1 MNQPG
6 LLASFAAGLVSFIS
20 PCVLPLLPAYLSM
33 LSGLAI
39 KDLAAGGAGRSAGSG
54 AAGAAS
60 NPDGAGTAGSMVR
73 GPDSA
78 AARDSRRR
86 LVRASMAFS
95 AGFTLTFTML
105 GILFS
110 GGMAFAGA
118 GFSQTFGKIA
128 GIIVM
133 LLGLN
138 LIFDFIS
145 FLNSD
150 VRLLQLFSGSRN
162 AEGTGSW
169 RRRGSMLNAFLMG
182 LAFAAGW
189 SPCIGP
195 ILASVLLMAA
205 RNADIGRAALLLAGY
220 SAGFAVPF
228 ILSALFFGRLSPLL
242 NVLKKHGNAVR
253 IVSGVFLLLFG
264 LVMFLGSVSRI
275 SALAAQAGAGLINF
289 RQTSPLAARLAGS
302 VLWLVLSIPALRAF
316 YRARR
321 GAAAANTRAE
331 RKPRPQEVFLIMGG
345 LGLLLVILEAAGQFS
360 IIQAVGTWLTFS
372 GI

>member
-39 KDLAAGGAGRSAGSG
+39 KDLAAGRTERAVGSAAGSAEG
-54 AAGAAS
+54 SPAGS
-60 NPDGAGTAGSMVR
+60 PAGTGDASSGVL
-73 GPDSA
+73 A
-78 AARDSRRR
+78 SRRR
-86 LVRASMAFS
+86 LVRASLAFS
-95 AGFTLTFTML
+95 AGFTLTFTLL

-118 GFSQTFGKIA
+118 GFSQTFGKLA

-138 LIFDFIS
+138 LIFDVIS

-150 VRLLQLFSGSRN
+150 VRLIQLFSGNRN
-162 AEGTGSW
+162 AEGLRAW
-169 RRRGSMLNAFLMG
+169 RRQGSMLNAFLMG

-205 RNADIGRAALLLAGY
+205 RNADVGHAALLLAGY
-220 SAGFAVPF
+220 SAGFALPF
-228 ILSALFFGRLSPLL
+228 ILSALFFGRISPLL
-242 NVLKKHGNAVR
+242 AVLKKHGNAVR
-253 IVSGVFLLLFG
+253 IVSGMLLLLFG
-264 LVMFLGSVSRI
+264 LVMLLGSVSRI
-275 SALAAQAGAGLINF
+275 SAVAAQAGGRLISF

-302 VLWLVLSIPALRAF
+302 AFWLALSIPALRALH
-316 YRARR
+316 RARKR
-321 GAAAANTRAE
+321 AAAKETEADK
-331 RKPRPQEVFLIMGG
+331 KPRAPQVFLIMSG
-345 LGLLLVILEAAGQFS
+345 LGLLLVILEAAGLFS
-360 IIQAVGTWLTFS
+360 ILQAVGTWLTFS